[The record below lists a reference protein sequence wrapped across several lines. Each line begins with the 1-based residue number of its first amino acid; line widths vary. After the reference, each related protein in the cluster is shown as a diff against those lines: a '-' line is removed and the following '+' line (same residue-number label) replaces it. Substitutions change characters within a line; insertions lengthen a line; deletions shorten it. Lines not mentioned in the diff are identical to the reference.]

1 MVLVFIPTASGVA
14 AVVTFQQSGEMA
26 AYLWG
31 WHFDGRLTRHRDDT
45 RTLLQQGKLSV
56 TAATSSRFALT

>member
-1 MVLVFIPTASGVA
+1 MVLVFIPTASNVA
-14 AVVTFQQSGEMA
+14 AVVTFQQSGEMT

-31 WHFDGRLTRHRDDT
+31 IFDGRLARHRDDT